1 MLQTKHFWA
10 CARKCF
16 FLMDKKCSWYRRA
29 CIGTIETEK
38 NVQGDFCV
46 GIRNWI
52 RFFTHTLLIGGAVTG
67 ILGFIIR
74 WNEFAPLFVNKE
86 WGEVFSVLTWL
97 IGVGFTFSV
106 ISQMGF
112 FAYLTIHQFGL
123 GLFRS
128 YWGFIQLALIVVVLF
143 DLVYF
148 RFQAFSNGDSIGSYL
163 LLAAILFIVGIVT
176 AYVKAKSKSRSVFV
190 AALFFMV
197 VVTTLE
203 WLPVLQA
210 NEKSWLY
217 LMLFTLL
224 PCNAFQLLMLPKYN
238 KKTSKAA

>member
-1 MLQTKHFWA
+1 M
-10 CARKCF
+10 
-16 FLMDKKCSWYRRA
+16 
-29 CIGTIETEK
+29 
-38 NVQGDFCV
+38 

-67 ILGFIIR
+67 IFGFIIR
-74 WNEFAPLFVNKE
+74 WDEFSPLFLNGE
-86 WGEVFSVLTWL
+86 WREMLSVLVWL

-123 GLFRS
+123 GLFRA
-128 YWGFIQLALIVVVLF
+128 YWNFIQIALIIVVLF

-148 RFQAFSNGDSIGSYL
+148 RFEAFGGEGEAISSYL
-163 LLAAILFIVGIVT
+163 ILAAVLFIIGLLVAWLKG
-176 AYVKAKSKSRSVFV
+176 KGKNKNVFI

-210 NEKSWLY
+210 NEESWLY

-238 KKTSKAA
+238 QKVSKAK

>member
-1 MLQTKHFWA
+1 V
-10 CARKCF
+10 
-16 FLMDKKCSWYRRA
+16 
-29 CIGTIETEK
+29 G
-38 NVQGDFCV
+38 VQ
-46 GIRNWI
+46 NWI
-52 RFFTHTLLIGGAVTG
+52 RFFTHTLLIGGAVAG

-74 WNEFAPLFVNKE
+74 WNEFSPLFANGEWKE
-86 WGEVFSVLTWL
+86 VLSVLGWL

-128 YWGFIQLALIVVVLF
+128 YWNFIQIALIVIVLF

-148 RFQAFSNGDSIGSYL
+148 RFEVFSKDGEAIGSYL
-163 LLAAILFIVGIVT
+163 TLAAVLFFVGLLV
-176 AYVKAKSKSRSVFV
+176 AWLKGKGKNKNVFI
-190 AALFFMV
+190 AALFFMI

-210 NEKSWLY
+210 NEESWLY

-224 PCNAFQLLMLPKYN
+224 PCNAFQLLTLPKYN
-238 KKTSKAA
+238 QKVLKAK

>member
-1 MLQTKHFWA
+1 M
-10 CARKCF
+10 
-16 FLMDKKCSWYRRA
+16 
-29 CIGTIETEK
+29 
-38 NVQGDFCV
+38 

-74 WNEFAPLFVNKE
+74 WNEFSPLFANGEWKE
-86 WGEVFSVLTWL
+86 VLSVLTWL

-128 YWGFIQLALIVVVLF
+128 YWNFIQIALVVVVLF

-148 RFQAFSNGDSIGSYL
+148 RFKAFSNGEAIGSYL
-163 LLAAILFIVGIVT
+163 ILAATLLIFGLIT
-176 AYVKAKSKSRSVFV
+176 AYTKAKGKSKNVFI

-238 KKTSKAA
+238 QKTSKAG

>member
-1 MLQTKHFWA
+1 M
-10 CARKCF
+10 
-16 FLMDKKCSWYRRA
+16 
-29 CIGTIETEK
+29 
-38 NVQGDFCV
+38 

-74 WNEFAPLFVNKE
+74 WNEFSPLFANGEWKE
-86 WGEVFSVLTWL
+86 VLSVLTWL

-128 YWGFIQLALIVVVLF
+128 YWTFIQLALIVVVLF

-148 RFQAFSNGDSIGSYL
+148 RFKVFSNGEDLGSYL
-163 LLAAILFIVGIVT
+163 MLAAILLVFGFLT
-176 AYVKAKSKSRSVFV
+176 AYIKAKRKSKNIFI

-238 KKTSKAA
+238 QKTSKAG

>member
-1 MLQTKHFWA
+1 M
-10 CARKCF
+10 
-16 FLMDKKCSWYRRA
+16 
-29 CIGTIETEK
+29 
-38 NVQGDFCV
+38 

-67 ILGFIIR
+67 ILGFILR
-74 WNEFAPLFVNKE
+74 WDEFSPLFANGE
-86 WGEVFSVLTWL
+86 WREILSVLTWL

-128 YWGFIQLALIVVVLF
+128 YWGFIQVALIAVVLF

-148 RFQAFSNGDSIGSYL
+148 RFQAFSSGETISSYL
-163 LLAAILFIVGIVT
+163 LLAAILLMVGLVT
-176 AYVKAKSKSRSVFV
+176 AYSKAKGKNRSVFT

-238 KKTSKAA
+238 HKRQGAA

>member
-1 MLQTKHFWA
+1 M
-10 CARKCF
+10 
-16 FLMDKKCSWYRRA
+16 
-29 CIGTIETEK
+29 
-38 NVQGDFCV
+38 

-74 WNEFAPLFVNKE
+74 WNEFSPLFANGEWKE
-86 WGEVFSVLTWL
+86 VLSVLTWL

-128 YWGFIQLALIVVVLF
+128 YWTFIQLALIVVVLF

-148 RFQAFSNGDSIGSYL
+148 RFKAFSNGEDLGSYL
-163 LLAAILFIVGIVT
+163 MLAAILLVFGFLT
-176 AYVKAKSKSRSVFV
+176 AYIKAKGKSKNIFI

-238 KKTSKAA
+238 QKTSKAG

>member
-1 MLQTKHFWA
+1 M
-10 CARKCF
+10 
-16 FLMDKKCSWYRRA
+16 
-29 CIGTIETEK
+29 
-38 NVQGDFCV
+38 

-52 RFFTHTLLIGGAVTG
+52 RFFTHTLLIGGAVAG

-74 WNEFAPLFVNKE
+74 WNEFSPLFSNGEWKE
-86 WGEVFSVLTWL
+86 VLSVLTWL

-128 YWGFIQLALIVVVLF
+128 YWTFIQIALIVVVLF

-148 RFQAFSNGDSIGSYL
+148 RFKAFSNGEAIGSYL
-163 LLAAILFIVGIVT
+163 ILAAILLIFGLVT
-176 AYVKAKSKSRSVFV
+176 AYIKAKGKSKNVFV
-190 AALFFMV
+190 AALFFMI

-210 NEKSWLY
+210 NENSWLY

-238 KKTSKAA
+238 QKTSKAG

>member
-1 MLQTKHFWA
+1 M
-10 CARKCF
+10 
-16 FLMDKKCSWYRRA
+16 
-29 CIGTIETEK
+29 
-38 NVQGDFCV
+38 

-52 RFFTHTLLIGGAVTG
+52 RFFAHTLLIGGAATS

-74 WNEFAPLFVNKE
+74 WNEFAPLFANGE
-86 WGEVFSVLTWL
+86 WGEVLSVLTWL

-123 GLFRS
+123 GLFKS
-128 YWGFIQLALIVVVLF
+128 YWGFIQTALITVVLF

-148 RFQAFSNGDSIGSYL
+148 RFQAFSSGETIGSYI
-163 LLAAILFIVGIVT
+163 LLAAILLLVGIVT
-176 AYVKAKSKSRSVFV
+176 AYQKARGRNRNVFV

-210 NEKSWLY
+210 NEESWLY

-238 KKTSKAA
+238 QKTLKAA

>member
-1 MLQTKHFWA
+1 M
-10 CARKCF
+10 
-16 FLMDKKCSWYRRA
+16 
-29 CIGTIETEK
+29 
-38 NVQGDFCV
+38 

-74 WNEFAPLFVNKE
+74 WNEFSPLFTGGEWKE
-86 WGEVFSVLTWL
+86 ILSVLTWL

-128 YWGFIQLALIVVVLF
+128 YWNFIQIALIVVVLF

-148 RFQAFSNGDSIGSYL
+148 RFEAFSKGETLGSYL
-163 LLAAILFIVGIVT
+163 VLAAILLIFGLIT
-176 AYVKAKSKSRSVFV
+176 AYIKAKGKSKNVFI

-217 LMLFTLL
+217 LMLFTIL

-238 KKTSKAA
+238 QKTSKAA

>member
-1 MLQTKHFWA
+1 
-10 CARKCF
+10 
-16 FLMDKKCSWYRRA
+16 
-29 CIGTIETEK
+29 
-38 NVQGDFCV
+38 V

-74 WNEFAPLFVNKE
+74 WNEFSPLFANGEWKE
-86 WGEVFSVLTWL
+86 VLSVLTWL

-128 YWGFIQLALIVVVLF
+128 YWNFIQIALVIVVLF

-148 RFQAFSNGDSIGSYL
+148 RFQAFSNGEAIGSYL
-163 LLAAILFIVGIVT
+163 ILAAILFVVGLLT
-176 AYVKAKSKSRSVFV
+176 AYIKAKGKSKNVFI

-238 KKTSKAA
+238 QKTSKTG

>member
-1 MLQTKHFWA
+1 M
-10 CARKCF
+10 
-16 FLMDKKCSWYRRA
+16 
-29 CIGTIETEK
+29 
-38 NVQGDFCV
+38 

-52 RFFTHTLLIGGAVTG
+52 RFFTHTLLIGGAVAG

-74 WNEFAPLFVNKE
+74 WGEFSPLFANGEWKE
-86 WGEVFSVLTWL
+86 VLSVLAWL

-128 YWGFIQLALIVVVLF
+128 YWNFIQIALIIVVLF

-148 RFQAFSNGDSIGSYL
+148 RFEAFGSDGEAIGSYL
-163 LLAAILFIVGIVT
+163 ILAAALFIVGLLV
-176 AYVKAKSKSRSVFV
+176 AWLKGRGRNKSVFV
-190 AALFFMV
+190 AALFFMI

-210 NEKSWLY
+210 NEESWLY

-238 KKTSKAA
+238 QKVSKAK